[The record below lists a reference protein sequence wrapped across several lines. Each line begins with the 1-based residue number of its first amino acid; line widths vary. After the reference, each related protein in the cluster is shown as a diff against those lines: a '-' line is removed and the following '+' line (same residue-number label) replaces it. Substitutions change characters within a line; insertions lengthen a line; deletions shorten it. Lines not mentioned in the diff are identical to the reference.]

1 MIVNDRPLSYVSDNP
16 TEPEVITPN
25 TIIHGCLTD
34 SVLATDINIDE
45 AIADMRR
52 YQSNPESLY
61 REKIKIK
68 TEFWKKIQEDYIS
81 ALNISNFKKNQ
92 SRGKYSIQ
100 KPEVGGVVSIQD
112 SETKLGGRLGVIVK
126 LLPSSDG
133 EIRKVEVKTTIPS
146 PHVNLHKNLRTV
158 TKVKAVNQLIPLEL
172 KVDTQDT
179 IDIENFVNLDKTI
192 DQVDNNSESDRNFD
206 ENETPLDEGGS
217 CSLADCKNPIGDLKW
232 VECTKCRSWCHY
244 LCVNIPDS
252 KEFEKEEQ
260 YLCPPCSE
268 KPNSNT
274 FEGFSSQSSEQGSGG
289 LETFT
294 PIESNTVQRDNE
306 TLKRKAKTK
315 AKQNVKDWINMQ

>member
-1 MIVNDRPLSYVSDNP
+1 M
-16 TEPEVITPN
+16 
-25 TIIHGCLTD
+25 
-34 SVLATDINIDE
+34 
-45 AIADMRR
+45 
-52 YQSNPESLY
+52 
-61 REKIKIK
+61 
-68 TEFWKKIQEDYIS
+68 
-81 ALNISNFKKNQ
+81 
-92 SRGKYSIQ
+92 
-100 KPEVGGVVSIQD
+100 
-112 SETKLGGRLGVIVK
+112 
-126 LLPSSDG
+126 
-133 EIRKVEVKTTIPS
+133 
-146 PHVNLHKNLRTV
+146 
-158 TKVKAVNQLIPLEL
+158 
-172 KVDTQDT
+172 DTQDT

-232 VECTKCRSWCHY
+232 VQCMKCLSWCHY

-260 YLCPPCSE
+260 YLCPPCLE
-268 KPNSNT
+268 KPNSNTFEGFSNQSSECPPCLEKSNSNT